1 MADLGVFDK
10 AKQVREQAAA
20 KAAELRE
27 QASARAAQLKESVA
41 TTASDVSSS
50 VAAKAGDVRESLAT
64 AAADAREASA
74 NKIKEAIDEFNA
86 TLLILR
92 EAGYKVSEVDIAIG
106 LPPKISASVVAS
118 DAVTDEHITKILEEH
133 QHKKLTTLVLN
144 ALYQAWRLQSAIQI
158 VGMKP
163 RGMSIELG
171 LVPSVTIKFIG

>member
-20 KAAELRE
+20 KAAELKE
-27 QASARAAQLKESVA
+27 QASARAALLKESVA

-50 VAAKAGDVRESLAT
+50 VAANASDVRKSLAT

-74 NKIKEAIDEFNA
+74 NRIKEAIDEFNA

-118 DAVTDEHITKILEEH
+118 DAVTDEHIAKILEEH

-171 LVPSVTIKFIG
+171 LVPSVTIRFIG